1 MKNLKLLRLFVEDM
15 NSSNSTNHKIEI
27 LHKYSESDFI
37 KKILEYTYNPYK
49 QYGLTSA
56 NLKKRQDLIAPAE
69 VYNDLFSMLDDFN
82 ERNLTGH
89 ASIHAAN
96 RFIKDYE
103 EYSDIIYQIIDRNLE
118 TRATTT
124 LINRVFP
131 NLIPEFNVALAHDAS
146 KVKGV
151 DPLDGSWFA
160 SRKLDGIRCL
170 TIIRE
175 GSVRFYS
182 RSGKEFETLGKLR
195 DDILSLGIDNIVL
208 DGEICLMGLD
218 QSDDFQGILKQ
229 IQKKDHTISN
239 PKYWV
244 FDILSLEEFES
255 AKGSEPLSARIV
267 RHVSQKIQQSDIMT
281 LLPQIKISEESIL
294 LDLKNESKRMG
305 WEGLI
310 LRRDV
315 GYEGSRSKNMLKV
328 KEFYDAE
335 YQVKDLIIGPQRIIE
350 AGAEVTEVV
359 LSAIV
364 IDHLGSRVQ
373 VGSGFSLAERRRF
386 KDHPEEILGHTV
398 NVQYFEE
405 TQDKDGNNSL
415 RFPVFKAVYG
425 KTREL

>member
-1 MKNLKLLRLFVEDM
+1 
-15 NSSNSTNHKIEI
+15 
-27 LHKYSESDFI
+27 
-37 KKILEYTYNPYK
+37 
-49 QYGLTSA
+49 
-56 NLKKRQDLIAPAE
+56 
-69 VYNDLFSMLDDFN
+69 
-82 ERNLTGH
+82 
-89 ASIHAAN
+89 
-96 RFIKDYE
+96 
-103 EYSDIIYQIIDRNLE
+103 
-118 TRATTT
+118 
-124 LINRVFP
+124 
-131 NLIPEFNVALAHDAS
+131 
-146 KVKGV
+146 
-151 DPLDGSWFA
+151 
-160 SRKLDGIRCL
+160 
-170 TIIRE
+170 
-175 GSVRFYS
+175 
-182 RSGKEFETLGKLR
+182 
-195 DDILSLGIDNIVL
+195 
-208 DGEICLMGLD
+208 
-218 QSDDFQGILKQ
+218 
-229 IQKKDHTISN
+229 
-239 PKYWV
+239 
-244 FDILSLEEFES
+244 
-255 AKGSEPLSARIV
+255 
-267 RHVSQKIQQSDIMT
+267 MT

>member
-1 MKNLKLLRLFVEDM
+1 MKNLELLKLFVEDM

-56 NLKKRQDLIAPAE
+56 NLKKRQDLISPTE

-82 ERNLTGH
+82 ERQLTGH
-89 ASIHAAN
+89 ASIQAAN
-96 RFIKDYE
+96 RFIKDHE
-103 EYSDIIYQIIDRNLE
+103 DYSDIIYQIIDRNLE

-208 DGEICLMGLD
+208 DGEICLMGSD

-255 AKGSEPLSARIV
+255 AKGSDPLSVRIV
-267 RHVSQKIQQSDIMT
+267 RPVSQKIQQSDIMT

-294 LDLKNESKRMG
+294 LDLKDESKRMG

-328 KEFYDAE
+328 KEFWDDE
-335 YQVKDLIIGPQRIIE
+335 FKVEDIIIGPQRIIDS
-350 AGAEVTEVV
+350 GAERTEDV
-359 LSAIV
+359 LSAV
-364 IDHLGSRVQ
+364 IIHYKGSPVQ
-373 VGSGFSLAERRRF
+373 VGSGFSLAERRAFR
-386 KDHPEEILGHTV
+386 DNPDLILGKTIT
-398 NVQYFEE
+398 VQYFEA
-405 TQDKDGNNSL
+405 TVDKNGNNSL
-415 RFPVFKAVYG
+415 RFPVFKALHG
-425 KTREL
+425 KTREV